1 MQNKMKDGHQTMATF
16 NDKVTG
22 GGLNLRQTA
31 STSGTW
37 LAQIPNN
44 TGIVVSEYCEDTAW
58 YCTTYNGNVL

>member
-1 MQNKMKDGHQTMATF
+1 MATF

-44 TGIVVSEYCEDTAW
+44 TEIVVSEYCEDTAW
-58 YCTTYNGNVL
+58 NCTTYNGNVL